1 MVKSEIFS
9 ILLMGS
15 FVMLTAIP
23 VNLYSNAMAQ
33 GYEIYR
39 DNGYYSQY
47 PTGDK
52 KYECQTGPFDGFFVS
67 SVEFCKHVKFD
78 KDDRKD
84 RDNQTGTQGP
94 PGPAGLTGPQ
104 GERGL
109 TGATGMTGPASNVPG
124 PQGPAGP
131 QGPRGLPGS
140 TGATGATGATGPAGI
155 TALNST
161 NLYFNS
167 SEIIVLNGGLNATFA
182 TCDEGDALIHG
193 GYTVNASDPI
203 NTKINVVQ
211 AVPFEF
217 YGLDIN
223 DAFGVVVAYSNATG
237 TEAELIVNAQCFDN
251 PPLRP

>member
-15 FVMLTAIP
+15 LVMLAAIP

-52 KYECQTGPFDGFFVS
+52 KYECQTGPFEGFFVS

-94 PGPAGLTGPQ
+94 PGPAGPQGPQ
-104 GERGL
+104 GI
-109 TGATGMTGPASNVPG
+109 
-124 PQGPAGP
+124 Q
-131 QGPRGLPGS
+131 GLPGS
-140 TGATGATGATGPAGI
+140 TGATGATGPAGI

-167 SEIIVLNGGLNATFA
+167 SENIVLNGGLNATFA

-217 YGLDIN
+217 YGLDFN

-237 TEAELIVNAQCFDN
+237 TEAELTVNAQCFDN